1 MRGRRRTDSRR
12 GTASWA
18 AVLLSVSLGLP
29 SGAQAATPAR
39 PASQVRTLD
48 PARTAPILVIIEHGR
63 ITIEAEAASLDA
75 VLQEIGWPQAY
86 LRTGA
91 PIRFVF
97 SSSAAKLAVQR
108 RLKDANYVVV
118 ESRAGRGEIR
128 LYPDERGN
136 RVVAGVPLGPQDQHR
151 LVTPPTRRPRGT
163 DPALV
168 ASLRQQFYT
177 GSTPSERARALDELA
192 LYAEEDVVR
201 ETALDV
207 LGREQNAELLESVLE
222 ALDNLKTVPIRPLL
236 DFIARERRPE
246 LRVQAIELVGKH
258 GGNDLSA
265 RDVLGKISTSR
276 ENETVRRAARSA
288 LEDLTPGR

>member
-1 MRGRRRTDSRR
+1 
-12 GTASWA
+12 
-18 AVLLSVSLGLP
+18 VLVFMPAIG
-29 SGAQAATPAR
+29 QAATPVRSAK
-39 PASQVRTLD
+39 QVRT
-48 PARTAPILVIIEHGR
+48 PGAARTPPILVIIEHGR
-63 ITIEAEAASLDA
+63 IAIEADAASLDS

-86 LRTGA
+86 LRTGSSL
-91 PIRFVF
+91 RFVF
-97 SSSAAKLAVQR
+97 SSSAAKVALQR

-118 ESRAGRGEIR
+118 ESKAGRGHIR

-136 RVVAGVPLGPQDQHR
+136 RVTAGVPAGPWDQPR
-151 LVTPPTRRPRGT
+151 LITTAVRLPRRN

-177 GSTPSERARALDELA
+177 ASTPAERARALDELA
-192 LYAEEDVVR
+192 LYAEEDIVR

-222 ALDNLKTVPIRPLL
+222 ALDNLKTMPVRPLL

-246 LRVQAIELVGKH
+246 LRVQAIELVARH
-258 GGNDLSA
+258 GGNDPAA
-265 RDVLGKISTSR
+265 RDLLGKISAGR
-276 ENETVRRAARSA
+276 EDEAVRRAARSA